1 VASVATAALETFV
14 TAASGGNFLPPAKAL
29 PDADGAPHPSRE
41 TFGVPIDFPM
51 GHPEDVKESATT
63 DLPLQR
69 QLMGSLGLVLVLS
82 AIAGIIGYASFDS
95 SQLENGL
102 RTKTEM
108 YATTLGSNL
117 YGAVATADAGLAEDM
132 LKPLATDRTVH
143 GAAVYGPS
151 GRRLAGIGKVPSTFS
166 SGDPLEHADDRMV
179 ITVRDITVNEGEIGH
194 LYLALSTEFIDSA
207 RFRAAQF
214 PAFTT
219 AIILLFAVLLALAH
233 SFSVMMSECIRMFEE
248 RRQMEA
254 SEKERLEKLVSERTR
269 DLTLVVEGT
278 QAIPFALDVEDGHF
292 EYIGPQGPARL
303 GFSEDLWKQIGFL
316 DKLMPRD
323 RNGAVRS
330 KLDASKAGS
339 LEIETTV
346 LTNDDK
352 RVDLRWVASCE
363 QSDNTGQ
370 HKVLRG
376 MMLDVTDQ
384 RRLESELAQAQKLE
398 SVGRLAAGVA
408 HEINTPV
415 QFVSDSVSFVREAMD
430 DLSEI
435 VDKYR
440 ELRNAAEKNADHTAA
455 DVAAAAKAAEEAED
469 DADLDYILENA
480 PVALDR
486 ARDGLGRVAAIVR
499 SMKEFAHP
507 DRKEMTASNINQ
519 AIQSTLVIAS
529 NEYKYVAEVET
540 SLGEVPLVNCYA
552 GEINQVVL
560 NLIVNAAH
568 TIGDVVKGTDK
579 KGRIRVAT
587 RVLGDQVEI
596 SISDTGKGIPVEVRS
611 RIFDPFFT
619 TKEVGKGTGQGLAI
633 ARSVVVDKHGGTLHF
648 ETELG
653 VGTTFFIRLP
663 INGPSAASAASA
675 AA

>member
-1 VASVATAALETFV
+1 
-14 TAASGGNFLPPAKAL
+14 
-29 PDADGAPHPSRE
+29 
-41 TFGVPIDFPM
+41 M
-51 GHPEDVKESATT
+51 GTSDEVKEQVTT

-69 QLMGSLGLVLVLS
+69 QLMGSLALVLVLS
-82 AIAGIIGYASFDS
+82 AIAGIIGYATFDS
-95 SQLENGL
+95 AQLDNSL
-102 RTKTEM
+102 RSKTEM
-108 YATTLGSNL
+108 YATTLGSSL
-117 YGAVATADAGLAEDM
+117 YGSVATSDTVTAESL

-143 GAAVYGPS
+143 GAAVYAPS
-151 GRRLAGIGKVPSTFS
+151 GRRLAGMGRFPATF
-166 SGDPLEHADDRMV
+166 GPADTMKPADDRVV
-179 ITVRDITVNEGEIGH
+179 ITIRDISVNEGEVGH

-214 PAFTT
+214 PAMIT
-219 AIILLFAVLLALAH
+219 AVVLLFAVLLALAH
-233 SFSVMMSECIRMFEE
+233 SFSVMMSECVRMFEE
-248 RRQMEA
+248 RRQMER

-269 DLTLVVEGT
+269 ELALVVEGT

-303 GFSEDLWKQIGFL
+303 GFGESLWKQIGFL

-323 RNGAVRS
+323 RNGEVRA
-330 KLDASKAGS
+330 KLDESQSGS
-339 LEIETTV
+339 FEIEATV
-346 LTNDDK
+346 LTIDDK

-363 QSDNTGQ
+363 KSASTGQ

-384 RRLESELAQAQKLE
+384 RRLESDLAQAQKLE

-430 DLSEI
+430 DLSQI

-440 ELRNAAEKNADHTAA
+440 ELRTATEKDPAHTGADI
-455 DVAAAAKAAEEAED
+455 AAAAKAAEEAED

-486 ARDGLGRVAAIVR
+486 ARDGLSRVAAIVR

-507 DRKEMTASNINQ
+507 DRKEMVLTNINQ
-519 AIQSTLVIAS
+519 AIASTLVIAS

-540 SLGEVPLVNCYA
+540 SFGDIPNVNCYA
-552 GEINQVVL
+552 GEVNQVVL

-568 TIGDVVKGTDK
+568 AIGDVVRGTQA
-579 KGRIRVAT
+579 KGRIRVST
-587 RVLGDQVEI
+587 RLLDDTVEI
-596 SISDTGKGIPVEVRS
+596 SIADSGKGIPVEVRS

-633 ARSVVVDKHGGTLHF
+633 ARTVVVDKHKGTLHF
-648 ETELG
+648 ETEMG
-653 VGTTFFIRLP
+653 KGTTFYIRLP
-663 INGPSAASAASA
+663 LSGPTSQSDGSATETA

>member
-1 VASVATAALETFV
+1 MNDTHA
-14 TAASGGNFLPPAKAL
+14 
-29 PDADGAPHPSRE
+29 
-41 TFGVPIDFPM
+41 
-51 GHPEDVKESATT
+51 GHRGHATT
-63 DLPLQR
+63 DLPLQT
-69 QLMGSLGLVLVLS
+69 QLMGSLALVFILS
-82 AIAGIIGYASFDS
+82 AIAGVVGYATFDATS
-95 SQLENGL
+95 LENSARAKVTMYASNLASQLYGPIAVNDV
-102 RTKTEM
+102 R
-108 YATTLGSNL
+108 YAEE
-117 YGAVATADAGLAEDM
+117 VLA
-132 LKPLATDRTVH
+132 PLVTDRNVY
-143 GAAVYGPS
+143 GVAVYAPG
-151 GRRLAGIGKVPSTFS
+151 GRRLAGHGKHPLTLV
-166 SGDPLEHADDRMV
+166 SGDKVTLADDRV
-179 ITVRDITVNEGEIGH
+179 LVTTRDIQVGEGATGQ
-194 LYLALSTEFIDSA
+194 LFLALSTEHISSA

-214 PAFTT
+214 PAMTT
-219 AIILLFAVLLALAH
+219 AVVLLFVILLSLAH
-233 SFSVMMSECIRMFEE
+233 SFSVMMSELVRLFEE
-248 RRQMEA
+248 RRQMERT
-254 SEKERLEKLVSERTR
+254 EKVRLEKLVSERTR

-292 EYIGPQGPARL
+292 EYIGPQGPQRL
-303 GFSEDLWKQIGFL
+303 GFSEELWKQIGFL
-316 DKLMPRD
+316 DRLMPRD
-323 RNGAVRS
+323 RNGQVRERI
-330 KLDASKAGS
+330 DASKSGS
-339 LEIETTV
+339 FEIEASV
-346 LTNDDK
+346 LTQDEK

-363 QSDNTGQ
+363 QSDSTGQ

-384 RRLESELAQAQKLE
+384 RRLENELAQAQKLE

-415 QFVSDSVSFVREAMD
+415 QFVSDSVSFVREAME

-440 ELRNAAEKNADHTAA
+440 ELRNATEKGA

-507 DRKEMTASNINQ
+507 DRKEMAQADLNQ

-540 SLGEVPLVNCYA
+540 DLGDLPLVNCYA

-568 TIGDVVKGTDK
+568 AIGDVVKETQA
-579 KGRIRVAT
+579 KGKIRVAT
-587 RVLGDQVEI
+587 RVLDDQVEI
-596 SISDTGKGIPVEVRS
+596 AISDTGKGIPVEVRAK
-611 RIFDPFFT
+611 IFDPFFT

-648 ETELG
+648 ETEVG
-653 VGTTFFIRLP
+653 RGTTFYIRLP
-663 INGPSAASAASA
+663 INGPSSASA

>member
-1 VASVATAALETFV
+1 M
-14 TAASGGNFLPPAKAL
+14 N
-29 PDADGAPHPSRE
+29 DAHK
-41 TFGVPIDFPM
+41 
-51 GHPEDVKESATT
+51 HATT
-63 DLPLQR
+63 DLPLQA
-69 QLMGSLGLVLVLS
+69 QLMGSLALVLLLS
-82 AIAGIIGYASFDS
+82 AIAGVIGYATFDS
-95 SQLENGL
+95 SSLENSA
-102 RTKTEM
+102 RAKTTM
-108 YATTLGSNL
+108 YASNLTQQL
-117 YGAVATADAGLAEDM
+117 YGAVAMGDVTSAEEAIE
-132 LKPLATDRTVH
+132 PLHSDRNVY
-143 GAAVYGPS
+143 GVAVYAPG
-151 GRRLAGIGKVPSTFS
+151 GRRLAGYGKFPASLSPGENVK
-166 SGDPLEHADDRMV
+166 LADDRVMV
-179 ITVRDITVNEGEIGH
+179 TLRDIPVDYGAPGR
-194 LYLALSTEFIDSA
+194 LYLALSTEHIASA

-214 PAFTT
+214 PAMTT
-219 AIILLFAVLLALAH
+219 AVVLLFAILLALAH
-233 SFSVMMSECIRMFEE
+233 SFSVMMSEVVRMFEE
-248 RRQMEA
+248 RRQMERT
-254 SEKERLEKLVSERTR
+254 EKVRLEKLVSERTR

-292 EYIGPQGPARL
+292 EYIGPQGPQRL

-316 DKLMPRD
+316 DRLMPRD
-323 RNGAVRS
+323 RNGAVRG
-330 KLDASKAGS
+330 KIDASKAGNFEVEAS
-339 LEIETTV
+339 V
-346 LTNDDK
+346 LTQDEK

-363 QSDNTGQ
+363 QSDSTGQ

-384 RRLESELAQAQKLE
+384 RRLENELAQAQKLE

-430 DLSEI
+430 DLSAI

-440 ELRNAAEKNADHTAA
+440 ELRTATESGA

-507 DRKEMTASNINQ
+507 DRKEMSQADLNQ

-529 NEYKYVAEVET
+529 NEYKYVAEIET
-540 SLGEVPLVNCYA
+540 AFEQIPHVNCYA

-568 TIGDVVKGTDK
+568 AIGDVVRGTDK
-579 KGRIRVAT
+579 KGKIRVGT

-596 SISDTGKGIPVEVRS
+596 AITDTGKGIPVEVRS

-648 ETELG
+648 ETEVG
-653 VGTTFFIRLP
+653 QGTTFYIRLP
-663 INGPSAASAASA
+663 IAGPASESASASA

>member
-1 VASVATAALETFV
+1 
-14 TAASGGNFLPPAKAL
+14 
-29 PDADGAPHPSRE
+29 
-41 TFGVPIDFPM
+41 
-51 GHPEDVKESATT
+51 
-63 DLPLQR
+63 
-69 QLMGSLGLVLVLS
+69 
-82 AIAGIIGYASFDS
+82 
-95 SQLENGL
+95 
-102 RTKTEM
+102 
-108 YATTLGSNL
+108 
-117 YGAVATADAGLAEDM
+117 
-132 LKPLATDRTVH
+132 
-143 GAAVYGPS
+143 
-151 GRRLAGIGKVPSTFS
+151 
-166 SGDPLEHADDRMV
+166 
-179 ITVRDITVNEGEIGH
+179 
-194 LYLALSTEFIDSA
+194 
-207 RFRAAQF
+207 
-214 PAFTT
+214 
-219 AIILLFAVLLALAH
+219 
-233 SFSVMMSECIRMFEE
+233 
-248 RRQMEA
+248 
-254 SEKERLEKLVSERTR
+254 
-269 DLTLVVEGT
+269 VVEGT
-278 QAIPFALDVEDGHF
+278 QAIPFSLDVEDGHF

-316 DKLMPRD
+316 DRLMPRD
-323 RNGAVRS
+323 RNGPVRS
-330 KLDASKAGS
+330 KIDTSKSGS
-339 LEIETTV
+339 FEIETTV
-346 LTNDDK
+346 LTQDDK

-363 QSDNTGQ
+363 QNDTTGQ

-376 MMLDVTDQ
+376 MMLVVTDQ
-384 RRLESELAQAQKLE
+384 RRLESDLAQAQKLE

-415 QFVSDSVSFVREAMD
+415 QFVSDSVSFVREAME

-440 ELRNAAEKNADHTAA
+440 ELRNATEQGAG
-455 DVAAAAKAAEEAED
+455 VAAAAKAAEEAED
-469 DADLDYILENA
+469 NADLDYILENA

-507 DRKEMTASNINQ
+507 DRKEMTQSNLNQ

-529 NEYKYVAEVET
+529 NEYKYVADVEMT
-540 SLGEVPLVNCYA
+540 LGDLPLVNCYA

-579 KGRIRVAT
+579 KGKIRVAT
-587 RVLGDQVEI
+587 RVLDDTVEI
-596 SISDTGKGIPVEVRS
+596 SIGDTGKGIPVDVRS

-633 ARSVVVDKHGGTLHF
+633 ARNVVVEKHGGTLHF

-663 INGPSAASAASA
+663 INGPTAASA

>member
-1 VASVATAALETFV
+1 MNDAHKQ
-14 TAASGGNFLPPAKAL
+14 SGN
-29 PDADGAPHPSRE
+29 
-41 TFGVPIDFPM
+41 
-51 GHPEDVKESATT
+51 TT
-63 DLPLQR
+63 DLPLQA
-69 QLMGSLGLVLVLS
+69 QLMGSLALVLLLS
-82 AIAGIIGYASFDS
+82 AIAGVIGYATFDS
-95 SQLENGL
+95 TSLENSA
-102 RTKTEM
+102 RAKTTM
-108 YATTLGSNL
+108 YASNLTQQL
-117 YGAVATADAGLAEDM
+117 YGAVAMGDVSASEEAIE
-132 LKPLATDRTVH
+132 PLLTDRNVY
-143 GAAVYGPS
+143 GVAVYAPG
-151 GRRLAGIGKVPSTFS
+151 GRRLAGHGTFPPSLAAGEDFK
-166 SGDPLEHADDRMV
+166 LADDRVMV
-179 ITVRDITVNEGEIGH
+179 TLRDIPVGYGSPGR
-194 LYLALSTEFIDSA
+194 LYLALSTEHIASA

-214 PAFTT
+214 PAMTT
-219 AIILLFAVLLALAH
+219 AVVLLFAILLALAH
-233 SFSVMMSECIRMFEE
+233 SFSVMMSEVVRMFEE
-248 RRQMEA
+248 RRRMERT
-254 SEKERLEKLVSERTR
+254 EKVRLEKLVSERTR

-292 EYIGPQGPARL
+292 EYIGPQGPQRL

-323 RNGAVRS
+323 RNGVVRGKIDDS
-330 KLDASKAGS
+330 KTGNFEVEAS
-339 LEIETTV
+339 V
-346 LTNDDK
+346 LTHDEK

-363 QSDNTGQ
+363 QSESTGQ

-384 RRLESELAQAQKLE
+384 RRLENELAQAQKLE

-430 DLSEI
+430 DLSAI

-440 ELRNAAEKNADHTAA
+440 DLRTATEKGANVAE
-455 DVAAAAKAAEEAED
+455 AAKAAEEAED

-507 DRKEMTASNINQ
+507 DRKEMSQADINQ

-529 NEYKYVAEVET
+529 NEYKYVAEIET
-540 SLGEVPLVNCYA
+540 AFELIPPVNCYA
-552 GEINQVVL
+552 GEVNQVVL

-568 TIGDVVKGTDK
+568 AIGDVVRGTDK
-579 KGRIRVAT
+579 KGKIRVGT
-587 RVLGDQVEI
+587 RVIGDQVEI
-596 SISDTGKGIPVEVRS
+596 AITDTGKGIPVDVRS

-633 ARSVVVDKHGGTLHF
+633 ARNVVVDKHGGTLHF
-648 ETELG
+648 ETEVG
-653 VGTTFFIRLP
+653 QGTTFYIRLP
-663 INGPSAASAASA
+663 IHGPASDSA

>member
-1 VASVATAALETFV
+1 MFKGWHFRTDKPCMNDTHA
-14 TAASGGNFLPPAKAL
+14 
-29 PDADGAPHPSRE
+29 
-41 TFGVPIDFPM
+41 
-51 GHPEDVKESATT
+51 GHRGHATT
-63 DLPLQR
+63 DLPLQT
-69 QLMGSLGLVLVLS
+69 QLMGSLALVFILS
-82 AIAGIIGYASFDS
+82 AIAGVVGYATFDATS
-95 SQLENGL
+95 LENSARAKVTMYASNLASQLYGPIAVNDV
-102 RTKTEM
+102 R
-108 YATTLGSNL
+108 YAEE
-117 YGAVATADAGLAEDM
+117 VLA
-132 LKPLATDRTVH
+132 PLVTDRNVY
-143 GAAVYGPS
+143 GVAVYAPG
-151 GRRLAGIGKVPSTFS
+151 GRRLAGHGKHPLTLV
-166 SGDPLEHADDRMV
+166 SGDKVTLADDRV
-179 ITVRDITVNEGEIGH
+179 LVTTRDIQVGEGATGQ
-194 LYLALSTEFIDSA
+194 LFLALSTEHISSA

-214 PAFTT
+214 PAMTT
-219 AIILLFAVLLALAH
+219 AVVLLFVILLSLAH
-233 SFSVMMSECIRMFEE
+233 SFSVMMSELVRLFEE
-248 RRQMEA
+248 RRQMERT
-254 SEKERLEKLVSERTR
+254 EKVRLEKLVSERTR

-292 EYIGPQGPARL
+292 EYIGPQGPQRL
-303 GFSEDLWKQIGFL
+303 GFSEELWKQIGFL
-316 DKLMPRD
+316 DRLMPRD
-323 RNGAVRS
+323 RNGQVRERI
-330 KLDASKAGS
+330 DASKSGS
-339 LEIETTV
+339 FEIEASV
-346 LTNDDK
+346 LTQDEK

-363 QSDNTGQ
+363 QSDSTGQ

-384 RRLESELAQAQKLE
+384 RRLENELAQAQKLE

-415 QFVSDSVSFVREAMD
+415 QFVSDSVSFVREALE

-440 ELRNAAEKNADHTAA
+440 ELRNATEKGA

-507 DRKEMTASNINQ
+507 DRKEMAQADLNQ

-540 SLGEVPLVNCYA
+540 DLGDLPLVNCYA

-568 TIGDVVKGTDK
+568 AIGDVVKETQA
-579 KGRIRVAT
+579 KGKIRVAT
-587 RVLGDQVEI
+587 RVLDDQVEI
-596 SISDTGKGIPVEVRS
+596 AISDTGKGIPVEVRAK
-611 RIFDPFFT
+611 IFDPFFT

-648 ETELG
+648 ETEVG
-653 VGTTFFIRLP
+653 RGTTFYIRLP
-663 INGPSAASAASA
+663 INGPSSASA

>member
-1 VASVATAALETFV
+1 MNDEQLER
-14 TAASGGNFLPPAKAL
+14 
-29 PDADGAPHPSRE
+29 APEH
-41 TFGVPIDFPM
+41 
-51 GHPEDVKESATT
+51 ATT
-63 DLPLQR
+63 DLPLQA
-69 QLMGSLGLVLVLS
+69 QLMGSLALVLVLS
-82 AIAGIIGYASFDS
+82 AIAGVIGYATFDS
-95 SQLENGL
+95 SSLENSA
-102 RTKTEM
+102 RAKSTM
-108 YATTLGSNL
+108 YASNL
-117 YGAVATADAGLAEDM
+117 TQQVYGAVAMGDVAAAEEAIA
-132 LKPLATDRTVH
+132 PLVTDRNVY
-143 GAAVYGPS
+143 GVAVYAPG
-151 GRRLAGIGKVPSTFS
+151 GRRLAGHGNFPMSLSVGEEVK
-166 SGDPLEHADDRMV
+166 LADDRV
-179 ITVRDITVNEGEIGH
+179 LLTLREVPVGYGSPGR
-194 LYLALSTEFIDSA
+194 LYLALSTEHIVSA

-214 PAFTT
+214 PAMTT
-219 AIILLFAVLLALAH
+219 AVVLLFAILLALAH
-233 SFSVMMSECIRMFEE
+233 SFSVMMSEVVRMFEE
-248 RRQMEA
+248 RRQMERT
-254 SEKERLEKLVSERTR
+254 EKQRLEKLVSERTHELER
-269 DLTLVVEGT
+269 GREQYRLVVEGT

-292 EYIGPQGPARL
+292 EYIGPQGPQRL
-303 GFSEDLWKQIGFL
+303 GFSEDTWKQIGFL
-316 DKLMPRD
+316 DRLMPRD

-330 KLDASKAGS
+330 KIDDSPSGNF
-339 LEIETTV
+339 EIEATV
-346 LTNDDK
+346 LTHDEK

-363 QSDNTGQ
+363 QSDSTGQ

-384 RRLESELAQAQKLE
+384 RRMENELAQAQKLE

-440 ELRNAAEKNADHTAA
+440 ELRNATQNTDNSTTL
-455 DVAAAAKAAEEAED
+455 VRAAAKAAEEAED

-507 DRKEMTASNINQ
+507 DRKEMAQSDLNQ

-529 NEYKYVAEVET
+529 NEYKYVADVELA
-540 SLGEVPLVNCYA
+540 LGDLPLVNCYA

-568 TIGDVVKGTDK
+568 AIGDVVRGTDK
-579 KGRIRVAT
+579 KGKIRVVT
-587 RVLGDQVEI
+587 RVLDDQVEI
-596 SISDTGKGIPVEVRS
+596 AIGDTGKGIPVDVRS

-633 ARSVVVDKHGGTLHF
+633 ARAVVVEKHGGTLHF
-648 ETELG
+648 ETESG
-653 VGTTFFIRLP
+653 QGTTFYIRLP
-663 INGPSAASAASA
+663 INGPASASA